1 MKRFTNLAAIA
12 ALTLAAS
19 THAHAQAEQTLE
31 TPGFTVRI
39 TQQCEE
45 GNVTCDDV
53 RYVGTSKK
61 SGKAITLRGKTMH
74 SLAADG
80 VTPGAFQGYV
90 FKSGRVSYTVFAD
103 GRLVV
108 TEGKKTLVN
117 QRGEWQ

>member
-1 MKRFTNLAAIA
+1 MKRFTNLAALA

-19 THAHAQAEQTLE
+19 TYAHAQAQQTLE
-31 TPGFTVRI
+31 TPGFTVKI

-74 SLAADG
+74 SMAADG

-90 FKSGRVSYTVFAD
+90 FKSGRATYTVFAD

-117 QRGEWQ
+117 QRGEWK

>member
-1 MKRFTNLAAIA
+1 MKRFTNLAALA

-19 THAHAQAEQTLE
+19 TYAHAQAQQTLE
-31 TPGFTVRI
+31 TAGFTVKI

-61 SGKAITLRGKTMH
+61 SGKAISLRGKTMH

-90 FKSGRVSYTVFAD
+90 FKSGRVTYTVFAD

-117 QRGEWQ
+117 QRGEWK

>member
-1 MKRFTNLAAIA
+1 MKRFTNLAAMA

-19 THAHAQAEQTLE
+19 TYAHAQAEQTLE
-31 TPGFTVRI
+31 TPGFTVKI

-117 QRGEWQ
+117 QRGEWK

>member
-1 MKRFTNLAAIA
+1 MMR
-12 ALTLAAS
+12 ALILPALLFAS
-19 THAHAQAEQTLE
+19 CAHAQTLE
-31 TPGFTVRI
+31 TPGYTVKI

-45 GNVTCDDV
+45 GNVSCDDV
-53 RYVGTSKK
+53 RYLGTSKK
-61 SGKAITLRGKTMH
+61 SGKAIALRGKTMH

-90 FKSGRVSYTVFAD
+90 FRTGRVSSTVYTVYAD
-103 GRLVV
+103 GRLLV

>member
-1 MKRFTNLAAIA
+1 MQRPLKLAALA
-12 ALTLAAS
+12 ALALATSAS
-19 THAHAQAEQTLE
+19 AHARAQQNLE
-31 TPGFTVRI
+31 TPGYTVKI

-74 SLAADG
+74 AMAADG

-90 FKSGRVSYTVFAD
+90 FRSGRVSYTVFAD

-117 QRGEWQ
+117 QRGAWK